1 VTDKDAI
8 LRQLGELSAERNFR
22 ANRSAA
28 TPEATAYHDA
38 RNLQQYEPGNR
49 KLGKQAE
56 HLRRAMK
63 KTREHQAAAEAE
75 RRYQAFVNEHQA
87 ELDAMSEPRREAMT
101 PAEFETERA
110 QLEAETERL
119 APLVPDPDRPLP
131 WDYQLALDDLQAF
144 EVTYGPEVY
153 AEPDEPEAGS

>member
-1 VTDKDAI
+1 
-8 LRQLGELSAERNFR
+8 
-22 ANRSAA
+22 
-28 TPEATAYHDA
+28 
-38 RNLQQYEPGNR
+38 
-49 KLGKQAE
+49 
-56 HLRRAMK
+56 
-63 KTREHQAAAEAE
+63 
-75 RRYQAFVNEHQA
+75 VNEHQA